1 MAELDA
7 DMAGVKRV
15 GSSMESLRRKK
26 FKLSELPISTAQ
38 RTAIDNLLYSFKKKG
53 GFDAVRKEVWA
64 KFNDSDAKN
73 SFTAS
78 LIEMAESEIER
89 DPSLLS
95 RERGKAATL
104 ISGAVDRSD
113 LHSGIEEAVDAII
126 SNHIDDILA
135 SLRKIRAQDVGEDA
149 ANAEIAKGLT
159 TDAEYEKLVQAK
171 REEREKIRQKELE
184 VERKAQEEKKKAEAE
199 EKQRQ
204 RELRKKREEE
214 DRKRREEREEKRRLE
229 REKQREED
237 RLREERRERERDER
251 YERRRREEKERYRER
266 DRERE
271 RDYDRDKSRRSDL
284 DRGRDGSGTP
294 RDTSRLHK
302 PSAPPV
308 DEKALEDAALELL
321 LKEGKELAAK
331 SRQKPEFDFEQAEA
345 LENACPR
352 NQKQI
357 RPFLLRS
364 LPDQRLK
371 TVKVDAAVVADVT
384 AVGPEAE
391 LEQGGLQGITTDIEM
406 QTLIG
411 ETRKDVP
418 ATLTYTDQE
427 RETGETGTTVPS
439 VLGLDV
445 VAEAGAEAEEKTIG
459 INTGLMI
466 ETGKEIEKESVIE
479 TGIGT
484 GIERGSEKEKESV
497 TVTVNV
503 RAEVSI
509 AAIAL
514 VPVQGLALEHR
525 HIGRYG
531 GPNPRPAHDH
541 DQQFTGDTGRG
552 KGHAPQAVELGLRQE
567 MQGEILIV
575 MFLQLQREAGRQNGE
590 RGHQTEIE
598 TEIGCGTET
607 ETEIE
612 TVIVTEIGIG
622 IGVEIGIGI
631 GRETGFQILTDMFLE
646 PLERNPGEQ
655 VLIGMTGEADIE
667 MGAVKHYYGLTK
679 IHHNKLY

>member
-345 LENACPR
+345 LENGQALQPATTTR
-352 NQKQI
+352 SVPSKSKADPSLSSQEPA
-357 RPFLLRS
+357 RPKTEDRESRRS
-364 LPDQRLK
+364 RSRRRDRR
-371 TVKVDAAVVADVT
+371 
-384 AVGPEAE
+384 
-391 LEQGGLQGITTDIEM
+391 
-406 QTLIG
+406 